1 MTREYEP
8 APTTKATQKQPRKN
22 VEDPVRILGLWKIQ
36 VVPICAEKPK
46 RPTEYPHLPNEAPA
60 DTGVSVNVTIA
71 LPSSL
76 IPTDASTSR
85 RAISPT
91 LWATR
96 LPRSA
101 EPCGCENRCP
111 PRSFPTARLL
121 DLHQTDGRGLLNQVG
136 QDNHHSLI
144 MRFLDQREISAPIT
158 TPIRR

>member
-1 MTREYEP
+1 MTREYKP
-8 APTTKATQKQPRKN
+8 APTTKAAQKQLQKN
-22 VEDPVRILGLWKIQ
+22 VEDPVRILGFVENSSGPNLRPKI
-36 VVPICAEKPK
+36 PERHAELAHF
-46 RPTEYPHLPNEAPA
+46 TNAAPA
-60 DTGVSVNVTIA
+60 ETGVSVNVTIA

-136 QDNHHSLI
+136 QPSLA
-144 MRFLDQREISAPIT
+144 DYAIS
-158 TPIRR
+158 

>member
-1 MTREYEP
+1 MSRHRQQKPLRNSRGKMWKTRSAFWDCGKFKWSQF
-8 APTTKATQKQPRKN
+8 APK
-22 VEDPVRILGLWKIQ
+22 
-36 VVPICAEKPK
+36 KPK
-46 RPTEYPHLPNEAPA
+46 RPTEYPHLPNEASA